1 MDPPKFLIREQGPET
16 GLVHLSKYY
25 SKTCMDENSGCAP
38 SDVHPT
44 SQQKRH
50 PVRGA
55 LKNGGSNRTRTPDLL
70 QISPRARRLWRQKRP
85 VWP

>member
-1 MDPPKFLIREQGPET
+1 MAVREQGPET
-16 GLVHLSKYY
+16 GLVCLYKYH
-25 SKTCMDENSGCAP
+25 SKTCMNENPSHTP
-38 SDVHPT
+38 SDAHPT

-50 PVRGA
+50 PARGA

-70 QISPRARRLWRQKRP
+70 QISPRARRWWRQKRP